1 MNTMFR
7 RLLLISLLSLSA
19 WAFAQSSAAPQRP
32 GNDPCSAAWKSDK
45 AAKQSFGQRIK
56 DEITTVP
63 CIHLGSGG
71 CLTDTPQAPNMDT
84 RPSGS
89 IESSYPPCY
98 SANAFQSTSPQQG
111 VPDAPVPQ
119 PDAAPKVQKPAPQ
132 PDPAD
137 PASRPDWKPSADD
150 QYEKKSLGQRVK
162 DEVTTTPCV
171 HVGVGGCIN
180 KPKPKV
186 RTSKSDDDS
195 SQQPGP
201 GPNQKAPRSDDQ
213 GRSLNQDGESSS
225 RSSIVDLSPPK
236 DDARN
241 HPESSTGLEQPSDV
255 AEMKKWD
262 PHRAAKNVEVGDY
275 YFKQKNFVAAESRYQ
290 EALVYKDNFAEAMFK
305 LAVTEEKLERADDAR
320 RYYELYLKTLPGGDH
335 AQESRSALT
344 RLAGTNKA
352 Q

>member
-7 RLLLISLLSLSA
+7 RLLFFALLSASSLA
-19 WAFAQSSAAPQRP
+19 MAQSSSAAPSKP
-32 GNDPCSAAWKSDK
+32 DDPCSPAWKSDK
-45 AAKQSFGQRIK
+45 AEKQSFGQRIK

-63 CIHLGSGG
+63 CAHLGSGG
-71 CLTDTPQAPNMDT
+71 CLTDTPQAPNVDT

-89 IESSYPPCY
+89 TQRSYPPCY
-98 SANAFQSTSPQQG
+98 SASAFQSTSPQQA

-119 PDAAPKVQKPAPQ
+119 PDAAPRTQTPAAQ

-137 PASRPDWKPSADD
+137 PASRPDWKPTPDD
-150 QYEKKSLGQRVK
+150 QYEKKTMGQRMKDQAAAPVCVNGHCFGGKKSGDDKK
-162 DEVTTTPCV
+162 DE
-171 HVGVGGCIN
+171 
-180 KPKPKV
+180 
-186 RTSKSDDDS
+186 
-195 SQQPGP
+195 QQSGP

-213 GRSLNQDGESSS
+213 TRSLNQDGESSS

-236 DDARN
+236 DDDRN
-241 HPESSTGLEQPSDV
+241 HPESSTGLEQPTDV

-262 PHRAAKNVEVGDY
+262 PHKAAKNVEVGDY
-275 YFKQKNFVAAESRYQ
+275 YFKRNNFVGAESRYQ

-305 LAVTEEKLERADDAR
+305 LAVTEEKLERPDEAR

-335 AQESRSALT
+335 AQESRDALARLNGASA
-344 RLAGTNKA
+344 NKT